1 MLLDV
6 ETNATTKQI
15 LFAYKEKAKMYHP
28 DKNNGHFT
36 ANKLFQLINDAKE
49 TLTDKTKRLRYDYT
63 IGVRSKPIP
72 EPEEKYIYVENE
84 SVSVKEIFAVG
95 ALGLA
100 AGFILSKMN
109 QKKSDKKMK

>member
-15 LFAYKEKAKMYHP
+15 LLAYKEKAKMYHP

-49 TLTDKTKRLRYDYT
+49 TLTDKTKRLRYDYS
-63 IGVRSKPIP
+63 IGVKSKPMP
-72 EPEEKYIYVENE
+72 EPEEKYIYIENE
-84 SVSVKEIFAVG
+84 SVSAKEILAVG
-95 ALGLA
+95 AIGIA
-100 AGFILSKMN
+100 AGFILSKMT
-109 QKKSDKKMK
+109 QKKSAKKKK